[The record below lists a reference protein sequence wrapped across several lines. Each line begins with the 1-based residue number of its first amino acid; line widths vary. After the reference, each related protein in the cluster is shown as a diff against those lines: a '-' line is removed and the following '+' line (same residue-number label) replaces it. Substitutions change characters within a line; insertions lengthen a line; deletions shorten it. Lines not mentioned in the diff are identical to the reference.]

1 MAQGFQ
7 QLQDHRLRRNAR
19 FLQLAES
26 LTPELQL
33 TTIKPRAIVAMR
45 KDNTQPHGWVAEDI
59 ATSDRL
65 ERQRLN
71 TGDEVI
77 LDLGTHCVGYL
88 NLGCEAVGS
97 PQDAPVHL
105 QFIFGEITAEVAEDF
120 SDYSGWLSS
129 SWFQQEHRYLDVLP
143 ANVELP
149 RRYCCRYI
157 KIRVVATSQ
166 KFGIQLNHI
175 SFTCVSSAGLLPSLT
190 RFNDPL
196 LQKIDDISILTLKNC
211 MQTVFEDGPK
221 RDRRLWLGDLRLQA
235 LVNYQTFQQNSL
247 VCRCLYLFAAVTRDD
262 GMVAANIFMQP
273 EVIADDTYLLDY
285 SLFFV
290 ATLADYFAQTGD
302 RQTVVSLWPTAWRQ
316 IELAIERLDTDD
328 VLQDSEQWWAFIDW
342 HEQLNK
348 QASAQGVFI
357 YCLQKAMPLADAVA
371 PQYSAT
377 IEQLQLRLKE
387 ASLKKLWQPESGF
400 FVSGDKQQISWASQ
414 VWMILAEVGDEG
426 FRQTLLNRLSAD
438 SPTITPQT
446 PYMMHHYVEA
456 LLKCGRHDHAEQEIK
471 AYWGEMVKRG
481 ADTFWEVFHPEKPDL
496 SPYGSPLV
504 NSYCHAWSCT
514 PAWLLRQK

>member
-7 QLQDHRLRRNAR
+7 QLQDHRLRKNNQ
-19 FLQLAES
+19 FLKLAES

-33 TTIKPRAIVAMR
+33 TTIIPRAIVGMNR
-45 KDNTQPHGWVAEDI
+45 DDTQPHGWIAEDI
-59 ATSDRL
+59 TTL
-65 ERQRLN
+65 EQLKKERLN

-88 NLGCEAVGS
+88 NFGCEVVGS

-120 SDYSGWLSS
+120 SGYSGWLSS

-143 ANVELP
+143 ADIQLP

-166 KFGIQLNHI
+166 KFGIKLNHI
-175 SFTCVSSAGLLPSLT
+175 AFTCVSSARSLISLS

-196 LQKIDDISILTLKNC
+196 LQKIDDISVLTLKNC

-235 LVNYQTFQQNSL
+235 LVNYQTFQQDSL
-247 VCRCLYLFAAVTRDD
+247 VRRCLYLFAAVTRDD
-262 GMVAANIFMQP
+262 GMVAANLFMQP

-302 RQTVVSLWPTAWRQ
+302 RQTVVDLWPTAWRQ
-316 IELAIERLDTDD
+316 IELAVERLNADD
-328 VLQDSEQWWAFIDW
+328 LLQDSEQWWAFIDW

-348 QASAQGVFI
+348 QASTQGVFI
-357 YCLQKAMPLADAVA
+357 YCLQKAIPLANAVA
-371 PQYSAT
+371 PQYSAG
-377 IEQLQLRLKE
+377 IEQLQHRLKE

-400 FVSGDKQQISWASQ
+400 FVSGDKQQLSWASQ
-414 VWMILAEVGDEG
+414 VWMILAGVGDSA
-426 FRQTLLNRLSAD
+426 FQLALINRLSSE
-438 SPTITPQT
+438 SPDITPQT

-456 LLKCGRHDHAEQEIK
+456 LMKCGLYDKAEQEIK
-471 AYWGEMVKRG
+471 TYWGGMVNRG
-481 ADTFWEVFHPEKPDL
+481 ADTFWEVFLPEKPYL